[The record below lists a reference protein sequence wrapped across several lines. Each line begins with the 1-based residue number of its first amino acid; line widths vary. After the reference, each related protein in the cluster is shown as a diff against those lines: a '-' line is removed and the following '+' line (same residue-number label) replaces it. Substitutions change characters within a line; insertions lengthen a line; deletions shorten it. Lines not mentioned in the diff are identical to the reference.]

1 MELHPDP
8 VVSPEL
14 ATFVSGGVVIVAA
27 TRDADLRPELTRA
40 WGPLVS
46 ADGAAVTLC
55 LNAAPGSRMVS
66 NLEGNGAIAVTF
78 VLPTTYRGVQMKG
91 TVLGMREPTAEEL
104 TRVEEHVAAFVD
116 QVEQVGVPAN
126 LARRLVQPEFVAVT
140 FAVREL
146 YDQTPG
152 PGAGA
157 RL

>member
-1 MELHPDP
+1 MELHHDP
-8 VVSPEL
+8 VVSHEL
-14 ATFVSGGVVIVAA
+14 GRFVSGGVVIVAA
-27 TRDADLRPELTRA
+27 TRDDDMRPELTRA

-46 ADGAAVTLC
+46 ADGNAVTLC
-55 LNAAPGSRMVS
+55 LNAAPVSKTVS
-66 NLEGNGAIAVTF
+66 NLEGNGAIAATF

-91 TVLGMREPTAEEL
+91 AALDVREPTPEEL
-104 TRVEEHVAAFVD
+104 TRVEGHVAAYVD
-116 QVEQVGVPAN
+116 QVEQVGIPPN